1 MITASPQMAEDSVSE
16 LLVDE
21 LTHRFYNS
29 LQVINSLLSTA
40 TRCDAAPDSMK
51 SMLDVVRDRVAAL
64 SSLHRRL
71 ARSRDICGVLE
82 HHCREVCLDLIRAF
96 GREDVTPWLRME
108 DISLPHGDE
117 SRLVY
122 LVTELVT
129 NAIKYSRTD
138 GAGMVWIE
146 LKRRAENEAELLVRD
161 NGVGGPTATIT
172 PAPRIAGALARS
184 LGGELAVRR
193 DQGFVAS
200 VRFPI

>member
-1 MITASPQMAEDSVSE
+1 MRTASPHWPEDSHAE

-40 TRCDAAPDSMK
+40 TRGHEPPDTMMSLVDA
-51 SMLDVVRDRVAAL
+51 VRERVAAL

-71 ARSRDICGVLE
+71 AQPRERYEVLE
-82 HHCREVCLDLIRAF
+82 NHCREICLDLVRAF

-108 DISLPHGDE
+108 DIALPDGLEH
-117 SRLVY
+117 RFVY
-122 LVTELVT
+122 LVAELVT

-138 GAGMVWIE
+138 GAGMIWIE
-146 LKRRAENEAELLVRD
+146 LRRRTGKEFELLVRD
-161 NGVGGPTATIT
+161 NGIANPMTTIT
-172 PAPRIAGALARS
+172 PAPKIASALAKS
-184 LGGELAVRR
+184 LGGELTVRR
-193 DQGFVAS
+193 DGGFVAS

>member
-1 MITASPQMAEDSVSE
+1 MSTASPQSPEDSVSD

-40 TRCDAAPDSMK
+40 TRRDAAPDTMM
-51 SMLDVVRDRVAAL
+51 SMLDIVRDRVAAL

-71 ARSRDICGVLE
+71 ARSRDVCGVLE
-82 HHCREVCLDLIRAF
+82 HHCREVCLDLVRAF

-108 DISLPHGDE
+108 DISLPQGDE
-117 SRLVY
+117 SRLIY

-138 GAGMVWIE
+138 GAGMIWIE
-146 LKRRAENEAELLVRD
+146 LKRRTANEVELLVRD
-161 NGVGGPTATIT
+161 NGVSGPTVTIT
-172 PAPRIAGALARS
+172 QAPRIAGALAKS

-193 DQGFVAS
+193 DDGFVAS